1 MKASV
6 FAVGSTAVV
15 VLVSALAETRPF
27 TGIHPESL
35 ARFEAITSYCE
46 KVDPG
51 FGSEYAEKLA
61 GFTRGQPEDQI
72 QAERNSVKYRDA
84 MSEAK
89 SVLSNAA
96 TSTGLKGCTT
106 FLAEN

>member
-27 TGIHPESL
+27 TGVHPESL
-35 ARFEAITSYCE
+35 ARFEAISSYCE
-46 KVDPG
+46 KADPS
-51 FGSEYAEKLA
+51 FGSEYAAKLA
-61 GFTRGQPEDQI
+61 RFTRGQSEGQLQQD
-72 QAERNSVKYRDA
+72 RNSVKYRDA
-84 MSEAK
+84 MAQAN
-89 SVLSNAA
+89 SVLLNAT

-106 FLAEN
+106 FLALP